1 MKAKPSYNAVGA
13 GATPKLG
20 YCKSVM
26 NEVRPGGGQD
36 FSPVK
41 VSTDTPKSAPSS
53 GYGKKMGSAAGMP
66 PKAARPGGPQ
76 GI

>member
-26 NEVRPGGGQD
+26 NEVRPGAGQD
-36 FSPVK
+36 FAPVK
-41 VSTDTPKSAPSS
+41 VNTDLPKSASP
-53 GYGKKMGSAAGMP
+53 GSAESIRRGSGDV
-66 PKAARPGGPQ
+66 PKAARPGGSQ
-76 GI
+76 EI